1 MYHTSQSLGK
11 ELLVG
16 FLVRTNDLQIVIE
29 GVHVSSTD
37 KVLLGVVLQSL
48 FVEGG
53 LEMLKSKSIVEYI
66 S

>member
-1 MYHTSQSLGK
+1 MGL
-11 ELLVG
+11 
-16 FLVRTNDLQIVIE
+16 LVRTNDLQIAIE

-37 KVLLGVVLQSL
+37 KVLLGVVLQPL